1 MAVIKEKTTQYF
13 KCFFEKKF
21 CCCHYF
27 SAILVEEFIKK
38 ENNVSSHVKIL
49 FLVCFCVRVGGNNDI
64 EIENIKTADE
74 IVMFCNG
81 AS

>member
-1 MAVIKEKTTQYF
+1 M
-13 KCFFEKKF
+13 FFEKWKF
-21 CCCHYF
+21 SCCHYF

-49 FLVCFCVRVGGNNDI
+49 FLVRFCVRVGENNVI
-64 EIENIKTADE
+64 EIENIKTVDE
-74 IVMFCNG
+74 IVMSCNG